1 MRHTSL
7 GVIRGI
13 EALIEGRLDLV
24 LGLASQAPAPVS
36 AELIRR
42 EPLRAAM
49 STSHRLAEQDTVAV
63 AQLGDHELLLPSD
76 ESGGDWNQFIS
87 VACAQA
93 GVTVKASSSTVHGAT
108 VTAELL
114 RETDVLLPTLTWADA
129 PVGVAFRPLVE
140 PELSFPW
147 SLMTTAV
154 SARHPQVA
162 AFLESARGIA
172 HEQNWL
178 CKSDGGELSE
188 DWPAQSGRPRVTR
201 TAGLAVWRL
210 QRAADRRLASRRR
223 TEQVGDS
230 DRAHRSPWSDE
241 PDVASRGSRIATG
254 IFRALGQALEEVV
267 SGIDRRQV
275 RPQALALLVTR
286 DARPHGAHLGDE
298 LESGLRVRDEVVEP
312 GGIGRPALLA
322 RQPPRPRRPP
332 RDR

>member
-1 MRHTSL
+1 MPELRHLRYFVAVAEELNFSAAARREYVSQQALSRIIQQLEAELGVLLFERTARSVRLTPAGDAMLAAARRSAAAADEAFDAARRAQRGEVNRPVRIEFGSGLLLTAMQIAGRARRDHPELAMRHTSL

-42 EPLRAAM
+42 EPLLVAM

-188 DWPAQSGRPRVTR
+188 DWLSQADAPA
-201 TAGLAVWRL
+201 
-210 QRAADRRLASRRR
+210 
-223 TEQVGDS
+223 
-230 DRAHRSPWSDE
+230 
-241 PDVASRGSRIATG
+241 
-254 IFRALGQALEEVV
+254 
-267 SGIDRRQV
+267 
-275 RPQALALLVTR
+275 
-286 DARPHGAHLGDE
+286 
-298 LESGLRVRDEVVEP
+298 
-312 GGIGRPALLA
+312 
-322 RQPPRPRRPP
+322 
-332 RDR
+332 

>member
-1 MRHTSL
+1 VPELRHLRYFVAVAEELNFSAAARREYVSQQALSRIIQQLEAELGVLLFERTARSVRLTPAGEAMLAAARRSAAAADEAFDAARRAQRGEVNRPVRIEFGSGLLLTAMQIAGRARRDHPELALRHTSL

-24 LGLASQAPAPVS
+24 LGLASQAPPPVS

-42 EPLRAAM
+42 EPLLVAM

-76 ESGGDWNQFIS
+76 ESGGEWNQFIS

-114 RETDVLLPTLTWADA
+114 RETDVLLPTLTWADP

-188 DWPAQSGRPRVTR
+188 DWLSQADAPA
-201 TAGLAVWRL
+201 
-210 QRAADRRLASRRR
+210 
-223 TEQVGDS
+223 
-230 DRAHRSPWSDE
+230 
-241 PDVASRGSRIATG
+241 
-254 IFRALGQALEEVV
+254 
-267 SGIDRRQV
+267 
-275 RPQALALLVTR
+275 
-286 DARPHGAHLGDE
+286 
-298 LESGLRVRDEVVEP
+298 
-312 GGIGRPALLA
+312 
-322 RQPPRPRRPP
+322 
-332 RDR
+332 